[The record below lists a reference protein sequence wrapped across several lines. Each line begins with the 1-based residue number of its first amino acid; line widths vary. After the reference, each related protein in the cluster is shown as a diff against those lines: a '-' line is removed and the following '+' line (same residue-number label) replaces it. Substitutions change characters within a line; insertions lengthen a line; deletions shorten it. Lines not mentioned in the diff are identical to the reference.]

1 MNVNN
6 FNSNNLPQ
14 VIDGNNNPFEIF
26 NYLDKGGVRTIRD
39 NYGNPWFCLNDIC
52 VILEIKEPH
61 RVASRIP
68 DPYRTS
74 MTVWVQTGVK
84 ADGSPAIRNTN
95 MNFVNETGL
104 YYAIGRSTKP
114 EAEKF
119 REWLYSEVIPSIRQ
133 NGYYINPYGNMNQSL
148 GYGIQQIG
156 IAITK
161 LEERTDSLDN
171 RVIYLEEFN
180 NQGYYTIVQ
189 FLAHYGFDVNL
200 VDLDKMK
207 KMLLE
212 TCRKSNIAIAKVYSG
227 NMTGELMFPYGILV
241 NVSVA
246 MGLGSN

>member
-6 FNSNNLPQ
+6 FNGNNLPQ
-14 VIDGNNNPFEIF
+14 TMNGNNPFEIF
-26 NYLDKGGVRTIRD
+26 DYLDKGGVRTIRD

-52 VILEIKEPH
+52 QILEIKNSRDVTR
-61 RVASRIP
+61 RVP
-68 DPYRTS
+68 TPYVETIYIG
-74 MTVWVQTGVK
+74 VQTGTKV
-84 ADGSPAIRNTN
+84 DGSPAIQNVPTT
-95 MNFVNETGL
+95 FVNETGL
-104 YYAIGRSTKP
+104 YFAVGQSKKP
-114 EAEKF
+114 EATRFK
-119 REWLYSEVIPSIRQ
+119 EWLFGEVIPSIRQ

-161 LEERTDSLDN
+161 LEERTDGLDN